1 MYPNYAATLNGK
13 HTYTDYGLYVTNND
27 PVEPPEV
34 KAEYIEIPGRNGQI
48 DLTEA
53 LTGYTVYNNR
63 QIVLELGGKKRSQD
77 WPGFMSNFLNELHG
91 QSVTV
96 IFDNDPSYYYVGRAT
111 VESDYEKGNEIARF
125 TLTIN
130 AEPYKYSNQS
140 TTEPWLWDP
149 FSFVDGVIRYYNQ
162 IQVDGTAQIQVLGS
176 EMPVIP
182 VFTTSAA
189 MQVEF
194 GGKTYDLAAGNNKI
208 YDIVLM
214 NQAYTLTFTGTGT
227 VSINYK
233 TGRL

>member
-63 QIVLELGGKKRSQD
+63 QIVLKLGGKKRSQD

-162 IQVDGTAQIQVLGS
+162 IQVNGTAQIRVIGS

-182 VFTTSAA
+182 IFTASAA
-189 MQVEF
+189 MQVQF
-194 GGKTYDLAAGNNKI
+194 DGKTYDLAAGSNKI

-233 TGRL
+233 AGRL

>member
-162 IQVDGTAQIQVLGS
+162 IQINGTTQIQVMGS

-182 VFTTSAA
+182 LFIASAA
-189 MQVEF
+189 MQIQF
-194 GGKTYDLAAGNNKI
+194 GGKTYDLTAGNNKI

-214 NQAYTLTFTGTGT
+214 NQAHTLTFTGTGT

>member
-13 HTYTDYGLYVTNND
+13 HTYTDYGLYITNND

-34 KAEYIEIPGRNGQI
+34 KAKYIEVPGRNGQI

-63 QIVLELGGKKRSQD
+63 QIVLELGGRKRSQD
-77 WPGFMSNFLNELHG
+77 WPGFMSSFLNDLHG
-91 QSVTV
+91 KAVKV
-96 IFDNDPSYYYVGRAT
+96 VFDNDPSYYYQGRAT

-125 TLTIN
+125 TLIIN

-162 IQVDGTAQIQVLGS
+162 IQVDGTAQIRVIGS

-182 VFTTSAA
+182 IFTASAA
-189 MQVEF
+189 MQIQF
-194 GGKTYDLAAGNNKI
+194 DGKTYDLTAGNNKI

-233 TGRL
+233 AGRL

>member
-13 HTYTDYGLYVTNND
+13 HTYTDYGLYVTNTN

-34 KAEYIEIPGRNGQI
+34 KAEYIEVPGRNGQI

-63 QIVLELGGKKRSQD
+63 QIVLELGGRKRSQD
-77 WPGFMSNFLNELHG
+77 WPGFMSNFLNDLHG
-91 QSVTV
+91 KSVKV
-96 IFDNDPSYYYVGRAT
+96 IFDNDPSYYYQGRAT

-162 IQVDGTAQIQVLGS
+162 LQVDGTAQIQVLGS

-214 NQAYTLTFTGTGT
+214 NQTYTLTFTGTGT

>member
-13 HTYTDYGLYVTNND
+13 HTYTDYGLYVTNTN

-34 KAEYIEIPGRNGQI
+34 KAEYIEVPGRNGQI

-63 QIVLELGGKKRSQD
+63 QIVLELGGRKRSQD
-77 WPGFMSNFLNELHG
+77 WPGFMSNFLNDLHG
-91 QSVTV
+91 KSVKV
-96 IFDNDPSYYYVGRAT
+96 IFDNDPSYYYQGRAT

-149 FSFVDGVIRYYNQ
+149 LSFVDGVNRYYNQ
-162 IQVDGTAQIQVLGS
+162 LQVDGTAQIQVLGS

-189 MQVEF
+189 MQVKF

-227 VSINYK
+227 VSISYK

>member
-13 HTYTDYGLYVTNND
+13 HTYTDYGLYVTNTN

-34 KAEYIEIPGRNGQI
+34 KAEYIEVPGRNGQI

-63 QIVLELGGKKRSQD
+63 QIVLELGGRKRSQD
-77 WPGFMSNFLNELHG
+77 WPGFMSNFLNDLHG
-91 QSVTV
+91 KSVKV
-96 IFDNDPSYYYVGRAT
+96 IFDNDPSYYYQGRAT

-162 IQVDGTAQIQVLGS
+162 LQVDGTAQIQVLGS
-176 EMPVIP
+176 EMPIIP
-182 VFTTSAA
+182 VFTVSAA

-194 GGKTYDLAAGNNKI
+194 SGKTYDLAAGNNKI

-214 NQAYTLTFTGTGT
+214 NQTYTLTFTGTGT
-227 VSINYK
+227 VSISYK

>member
-13 HTYTDYGLYVTNND
+13 HTYTDYGLYVTNTN

-34 KAEYIEIPGRNGQI
+34 KAEYIEVPGRNGQI

-63 QIVLELGGKKRSQD
+63 QIVLELGGRKRSQD
-77 WPGFMSNFLNELHG
+77 WPGFMSNFLNDLHG
-91 QSVTV
+91 KSVKV
-96 IFDNDPSYYYVGRAT
+96 IFDNDSSYYYQGRAT

-162 IQVDGTAQIQVLGS
+162 LQVDGTAQIQVLGS

-189 MQVEF
+189 MQVQF
-194 GGKTYDLAAGNNKI
+194 NGKTYDLTAGNNKI

-233 TGRL
+233 AGRL

>member
-1 MYPNYAATLNGK
+1 MYPNYSATLNGK
-13 HTYTDYGLYVTNND
+13 HTYTDYGLYVTNTN

-34 KAEYIEIPGRNGQI
+34 KAEYIEVPGRNGQI

-63 QIVLELGGKKRSQD
+63 QIVLELGGRKRSQD
-77 WPGFMSNFLNELHG
+77 WPGFMSNFSNDLHG
-91 QSVTV
+91 KSVKV
-96 IFDNDPSYYYVGRAT
+96 IFDNDPSYYYQGRAT

-140 TTEPWLWDP
+140 TTEPWLWDT

-162 IQVDGTAQIQVLGS
+162 LQVDGTAQIQVLGS

-214 NQAYTLTFTGTGT
+214 NQTYTLTFTGTGT

-233 TGRL
+233 AGRL

>member
-1 MYPNYAATLNGK
+1 MYPNYSATLNGK
-13 HTYTDYGLYVTNND
+13 HTYTDYGLYVTNPN

-34 KAEYIEIPGRNGQI
+34 KAEYIEVPGRNGQI

-63 QIVLELGGKKRSQD
+63 QIVLELGGRKRSQD
-77 WPGFMSNFLNELHG
+77 WPGFMSNFLNDIHG
-91 QSVTV
+91 KSVKV
-96 IFDNDPSYYYVGRAT
+96 IFDNDPSYYYQGRGT

-162 IQVDGTAQIQVLGS
+162 LQVDGTAQIQVLGS

>member
-189 MQVEF
+189 MQVQF
-194 GGKTYDLAAGNNKI
+194 NGKTYDLTAGNNKI

-233 TGRL
+233 AGRL

>member
-13 HTYTDYGLYVTNND
+13 HTYTDYGLYVTNTN

-34 KAEYIEIPGRNGQI
+34 KAEYIEVPGRNGQI

-63 QIVLELGGKKRSQD
+63 QIVLELGGRKRSQD
-77 WPGFMSNFLNELHG
+77 WPGFMSNFLNDLHG
-91 QSVTV
+91 KSVKV
-96 IFDNDPSYYYVGRAT
+96 IFDNDPSYYYQGRAT

-162 IQVDGTAQIQVLGS
+162 LQVDGTAQIQVLGS

-189 MQVEF
+189 MQVQF
-194 GGKTYDLAAGNNKI
+194 NGKTYDLTAGNNKI

-233 TGRL
+233 AGRL

>member
-1 MYPNYAATLNGK
+1 MASTRIQIMACTSPTKPCGAAG
-13 HTYTDYGLYVTNND
+13 GQG
-27 PVEPPEV
+27 
-34 KAEYIEIPGRNGQI
+34 EYIEVPGRNGQI

-63 QIVLELGGKKRSQD
+63 QIVLELGGRKRSQD
-77 WPGFMSNFLNELHG
+77 WPGFMSNFLNDLHG
-91 QSVTV
+91 KSVKV
-96 IFDNDPSYYYVGRAT
+96 IFDNDPSYYYQGRAT

-162 IQVDGTAQIQVLGS
+162 LQVDGTAQIQVLGS

-182 VFTTSAA
+182 VFTTSVA

>member
-13 HTYTDYGLYVTNND
+13 HTYTDYGLYVTNTN

-34 KAEYIEIPGRNGQI
+34 KAEYIEVPGRNGQI

-63 QIVLELGGKKRSQD
+63 QIVLELGGRKRSQD
-77 WPGFMSNFLNELHG
+77 WPGFMSNFLNDLHG
-91 QSVTV
+91 KKVKV
-96 IFDNDPSYYYVGRAT
+96 VFDNDPSYYYQGRAT

-140 TTEPWLWDP
+140 ATEPWLWDP

-233 TGRL
+233 VGRL